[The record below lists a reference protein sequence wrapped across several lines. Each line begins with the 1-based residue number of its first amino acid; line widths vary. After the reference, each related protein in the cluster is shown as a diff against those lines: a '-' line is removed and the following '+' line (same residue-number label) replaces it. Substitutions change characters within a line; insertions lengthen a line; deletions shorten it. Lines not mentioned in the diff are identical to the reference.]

1 MSRLFTASFVVLAG
15 MLGFAAA
22 QETRPPGVPFYTWV
36 REDTFG
42 GFLAD
47 DMTRFERGVRKT
59 QEYLNED
66 PSNPDAVNWM
76 GAANIYRAVR
86 AFGSGDNAAGD
97 RLFLQA
103 LRQIDQAAA
112 AQPTNVGVRATAGGT
127 LMLFAGRL
135 PDRHYQTALSKARE
149 QYVALY
155 GMQEA
160 VIDRLPAHFKGEA
173 LAGMAEVEFRTGSRE
188 AANVYLDKLIAAMP
202 NTGYAQAAEKWR
214 NAPDRVTKSDRL
226 VCQSCHEP
234 GRLGAWKA
242 ANPQ

>member
-1 MSRLFTASFVVLAG
+1 
-15 MLGFAAA
+15 
-22 QETRPPGVPFYTWV
+22 
-36 REDTFG
+36 
-42 GFLAD
+42 
-47 DMTRFERGVRKT
+47 
-59 QEYLNED
+59 
-66 PSNPDAVNWM
+66 
-76 GAANIYRAVR
+76 
-86 AFGSGDNAAGD
+86 
-97 RLFLQA
+97 
-103 LRQIDQAAA
+103 
-112 AQPTNVGVRATAGGT
+112 
-127 LMLFAGRL
+127 MLFAGRL

-160 VIDRLPAHFKGEA
+160 VIDRLTSHFKGEA
-173 LAGMAEVEFRTGSRE
+173 LAGMDEVEFRTGGRE

-214 NAPDRVTKSDRL
+214 NTPDRVTKSDRL

>member
-1 MSRLFTASFVVLAG
+1 MSRLFAASFVVVASA
-15 MLGFAAA
+15 LGFAAA
-22 QETRPPGVPFYTWV
+22 QETRPKGVPFYTWV
-36 REDTFG
+36 REDTFA

-47 DMTRFERGVRKT
+47 DMTRFERGVQKT

-66 PSNPDAVNWM
+66 PTHPDAVNWM

-86 AFGSGDNAAGD
+86 AFASRDDRTGD

-103 LRQIDQAAA
+103 LQQIDQASA
-112 AQPTNVGVRATAGGT
+112 AQPGNVGIRATAGGT

-135 PDRHYQTALSKARE
+135 PERHYQTAVRKARE

-160 VIDRLPAHFKGEA
+160 VIDRLPAHFQGEA
-173 LAGMAEVEFRTGSRE
+173 LAGMAEVEFRMGSRD
-188 AANVYLDKLIAAMP
+188 AANVYLDKLIATMP
-202 NTGYAQAAEKWR
+202 NTRYAQLAETWR
-214 NAPDRVTKSDRL
+214 NAPERVTKNDRL
-226 VCQSCHEP
+226 VCQSCHEA